1 MRLRQKLV
9 LLTTLSKGLMAGVLL
24 LALPWA
30 IEVFALRHTEARLR
44 SELVK
49 VRRRIER
56 VGVTSFLRGQENDQ
70 RLHYDLLEDEFI
82 ELRRGRPG
90 HRQPDTI
97 ATLPR
102 RQQGALVD
110 FRVLRA
116 SFEHD
121 GRPYTLEIGKSMES
135 VEDVYGLLRSF
146 AAYALVFAVLSTLL
160 IELGVIT
167 YLLRPVDQI
176 VQRLRAVQG
185 PTPPPLPP
193 LQTSTWDFRYLDDT
207 IQQMLQKIRRVFEQ
221 EREFIAN
228 ASHELLTPISIL
240 QNRFENMLQAE
251 NLPEEAETQLVTSQK
266 TLQRLTATLRTL
278 LLISRIENAQFA
290 RPDRVDLRAL
300 LGEVVE
306 ELDYRLLDQHIRL
319 HQQLEGAPTLAPAN
333 RTLLFTLFYNL
344 LSNAIKYNRPADG
357 RISLTGAPQPDGTY
371 VLVIHNTAVRP
382 IPAAQLPQLF
392 ERFRRFDDGRVEGF
406 GLGLAVVR
414 SVAQF
419 HLIGIAAASDEHG
432 TAFTLRL
439 PPARPDAAE

>member
-1 MRLRQKLV
+1 MRLQQKLV
-9 LLTTLSKGLMAGVLL
+9 LLTTLSKCLMAGVLL

-30 IEVFALRHTEARLR
+30 IELFALRHTEARLR
-44 SELVK
+44 SELIQ
-49 VRRRIER
+49 VRRRIEQ
-56 VGVTSFLRGQENDQ
+56 VGVTSFLPGQENEQ
-70 RLHYDLLEDEFI
+70 RLHYDLLQDEFI
-82 ELRRGRPG
+82 DLRRGRLR
-90 HRQPDTI
+90 HQIQRDTI

-102 RQQGALVD
+102 MRQGQLVD

-116 SFEHD
+116 SFVHD
-121 GRPYTLEIGKSMES
+121 GQPYTLEIGKSMES

-146 AAYALVFAVLSTLL
+146 AAYALVFAVLMTLL
-160 IELGVIT
+160 LELSVIN
-167 YLLRPVDQI
+167 YLLRPVNQI
-176 VQRLRAVQG
+176 VQRLRTVQG
-185 PTPPPLPP
+185 PTPPPLPALP
-193 LQTSTWDFRYLDDT
+193 TSTWDFRYLDDT
-207 IQQMLQKIRRVFEQ
+207 IQQMLQKIRTVFEQ

-228 ASHELLTPISIL
+228 VSHELLTPISIL

-290 RPDRVDLRAL
+290 RPDRVDVREL

-306 ELDYRLLDQHIRL
+306 ELDYRLSDRHITLR
-319 HQQLEGAPTLAPAN
+319 QQLDGTPVLAPAN

-344 LSNAIKYNRPADG
+344 LSNAIKYNLPEDG
-357 RISLTGAPQPDGTY
+357 RIALTGAPQADGGY
-371 VLVIHNTAVRP
+371 VLVVHNTAEKP
-382 IPAAQLPQLF
+382 IPAEQLPQLF

-419 HLIGIAAASDEHG
+419 HFVRITAESDEHG
-432 TAFTLRL
+432 TSFILHL
-439 PPARPDAAE
+439 PPPR

>member
-1 MRLRQKLV
+1 MRLQQKLV

-44 SELVK
+44 NELQQ
-49 VRRRIER
+49 VRRRIEE
-56 VGVTSFLRGQENDQ
+56 VGVSSFLTTQDQ
-70 RLHYDLLEDEFI
+70 RLHYDLLQDEYI
-82 ELRRGRPG
+82 DLRRGRMLHQVG
-90 HRQPDTI
+90 ADTI

-102 RQQGALVD
+102 QRQGELVD

-116 SFEHD
+116 SFVHE
-121 GRPYTLEIGKSMES
+121 GQPYTLEIGKSMES

-146 AAYALVFAVLSTLL
+146 AAYALVFAVLTTLL
-160 IELGVIT
+160 IELGVINH
-167 YLLRPVDQI
+167 LLRPVDDI

-193 LQTSTWDFRYLDDT
+193 LRTSTWDFRYLDES
-207 IQQMLQKIRRVFEQ
+207 IAQMLEKIRTVFEH

-228 ASHELLTPISIL
+228 VSHELLTPISIL

-251 NLPEEAETQLVTSQK
+251 NLPEEAEVQLVTSQK

-290 RPDRVDLRAL
+290 RPDRVEVREL
-300 LGEVVE
+300 LGEVLE
-306 ELDYRLLDQHIRL
+306 ELEDRLLDQHIHL
-319 HQQLEGAPTLAPAN
+319 TQEFTGTPVMEPAN
-333 RTLLFTLFYNL
+333 RTLLFALFFNL
-344 LSNAIKYNRPADG
+344 LSNAIKYNRPAEG
-357 RISLTGAPQPDGTY
+357 RIGLSGAPQPDGTY
-371 VLVIHNTAVRP
+371 ELTIRNSGRP
-382 IPAAQLPQLF
+382 IPADHLPYLF
-392 ERFRRFDDGRVEGF
+392 ERFRRYDDGRVEGF

-419 HLIGIAAASDEHG
+419 HRIHITVASDEQE

-439 PPARPDAAE
+439 PPAQVVNL

>member
-44 SELVK
+44 SELTR
-49 VRRRIER
+49 VRRRIEQ
-56 VGVTSFLRGQENDQ
+56 VGVTSFLPGRENDQ

-82 ELRRGRPG
+82 DLRRGRLL
-90 HRQPDTI
+90 HQFQRDTI

-102 RQQGALVD
+102 MRQGQLVD

-116 SFEHD
+116 SFVHD
-121 GRPYTLEIGKSMES
+121 GQPYTLEIGKSMES

-160 IELGVIT
+160 IELAVINQ
-167 YLLRPVDQI
+167 LLRPVDQI

-185 PTPPPLPP
+185 PTPPPRPP
-193 LQTSTWDFRYLDDT
+193 LRTSTWDFRYLDDT
-207 IQQMLQKIRRVFEQ
+207 IQQMLQKIQRVFEQ

-251 NLPEEAETQLVTSQK
+251 NLPEETETQLVTSQK
-266 TLQRLTATLRTL
+266 TLQRLTATLRTM

-290 RPDRVDLRAL
+290 RPDRVDVREL
-300 LGEVVE
+300 LQEVVE
-306 ELDYRLLDQHIRL
+306 ELEFRLLDQHITLR
-319 HQQLEGAPTLAPAN
+319 QQLEGAPVLAPAN

-344 LSNAIKYNRPADG
+344 LSNAIKYNRPDDG
-357 RISLTGAPQPDGTY
+357 RITITGTAQADGSY
-371 VLVIHNTAVRP
+371 ELIIHNTAVKP
-382 IPAAQLPQLF
+382 ISPEQLPHLF

-419 HLIGIAAASDEHG
+419 HLIHITAESDEQG
-432 TAFTLRL
+432 TAFGLRL
-439 PPARPDAAE
+439 PPLRP

>member
-1 MRLRQKLV
+1 MRLQQKLV

-49 VRRRIER
+49 VRQRIER
-56 VGVTSFLRGQENDQ
+56 VGVNSFLAGQENDQ

-82 ELRRGRPG
+82 DLRRGRLLTPLQG
-90 HRQPDTI
+90 DTI

-102 RQQGALVD
+102 RQQGEMVD

-116 SFEHD
+116 SFVHD
-121 GRPYTLEIGKSMES
+121 GQPYTLEIGKSMES

-160 IELGVIT
+160 IELGVIN

-193 LQTSTWDFRYLDDT
+193 LRTGTWDFRYLDDT
-207 IQQMLQKIRRVFEQ
+207 IQQMLQKIRTVFEQ

-228 ASHELLTPISIL
+228 VSHELLTPISIL

-290 RPDRVDLRAL
+290 RPDRVDVREL

-306 ELDYRLLDQHIRL
+306 ELEFRLLDQHITLR
-319 HQQLEGAPTLAPAN
+319 QQLEGAPVMAPAN

-344 LSNAIKYNRPADG
+344 LSNAIKYNRPEDG
-357 RISLTGAPQPDGTY
+357 RIALTGAPQPDGTY
-371 VLVIHNTAVRP
+371 VLVVHNTGKP
-382 IPAAQLPQLF
+382 IPPEQLPHLF
-392 ERFRRFDDGRVEGF
+392 ERFRRFDDGRIEGF

-419 HLIGIAAASDEHG
+419 HFIRISAESDEHG
-432 TAFTLRL
+432 TSFTLHL
-439 PPARPDAAE
+439 PPAREQ